1 MNRQH
6 RRMLAACRFR
16 TVFLPVAGAVRGREG
31 EIFLW
36 TEPTPAPPCDVEC
49 VADAIRTAT
58 DAGRAFYLF
67 FKHRE
72 PRDAMKRALLA
83 AGINA
88 RREVLQ

>member
-1 MNRQH
+1 MTREQ
-6 RRMLAACRFR
+6 RGALAACQFR
-16 TVFLPVAGAVRGREG
+16 KVFLPVAGAVHKREW

-36 TEPTPAPPCDVEC
+36 TEPTPAPQCDVDY

-58 DAGRAFYLF
+58 DAGRPFYLF

-88 RREVLQ
+88 RQEAAQ